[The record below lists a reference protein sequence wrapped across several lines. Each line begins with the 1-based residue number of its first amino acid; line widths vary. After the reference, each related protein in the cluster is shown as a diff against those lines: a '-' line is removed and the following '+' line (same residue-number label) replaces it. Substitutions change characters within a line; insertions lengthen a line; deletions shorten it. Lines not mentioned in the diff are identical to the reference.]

1 MQLVITVATIVISAI
16 LTLIILLQ
24 QRSAGIGQA
33 FGGGS
38 AVYRSR
44 RGVERVLFNL
54 TIALAIIYIVLA
66 VANILA
72 S

>member
-1 MQLVITVATIVISAI
+1 MQLTLTIATIVVSVI
-16 LTLIILLQ
+16 LSLIILLQ

-44 RGVERVLFNL
+44 RGVERVLFNITIVL
-54 TIALAIIYIVLA
+54 AIVYIALAI
-66 VANILA
+66 ANIIA